1 MALRAGNPEVL
12 HYQQDADWMSGVAA
26 RGLAVACALNL
37 NGVFSMAFDLG
48 QAVSLVMLVTS
59 LFLILRHGHAARSA
73 ALALFFLAIVSYLI
87 LATIFY
93 DPFEAVYEP
102 EKFYQAYG
110 GAILIVWGISGYVA
124 SLQPG
129 FGLGQFLRFVR
140 NSFLISAAS
149 VWASPLLY
157 KFYVNLP
164 LSSQQRMGG
173 FFANPNEAAIA
184 SLLAVILTLGMP
196 FRLRLLQLAL
206 VLMAAGAVV
215 LTFSKTAMT
224 CLIVILGW
232 YVFQRARSAILFVL
246 PVAVSLAV
254 ITVQDIDNI
263 LLAMTENEIVE
274 FDQVQKDRILA
285 VGKILGGE
293 IDERTTTG
301 RTYLWQLVAEKAW
314 DRFPFG
320 SGIGSAH
327 NIVGGVLENDV
338 WQGAH
343 NSFIMILGESGP
355 FPALLLA
362 ASMVALFLGVRRS
375 AAGSFEWPCLLILGV
390 DMMATHTALSTR
402 YHNLA
407 LAMLLGLVANA
418 SLTPVSRLRRVP
430 VGPPPP
436 GPLLARDPAG
446 EASGAPR

>member
-1 MALRAGNPEVL
+1 MSLRAGNAEML
-12 HYQQDADWMSGVAA
+12 RHEQSAGWMSAAAA
-26 RGLAVACALNL
+26 RGLAAACALNL

-73 ALALFFLAIVSYLI
+73 PLALFFLAIVSYLA
-87 LATIFY
+87 LATIFL

-124 SLQPG
+124 SLRPG
-129 FGLGQFLRFVR
+129 FGLGTFLRFVR

-149 VWASPLLY
+149 VWASPVLY
-157 KFYVNLP
+157 QFYVNLP
-164 LSSQQRMGG
+164 LSAQQRMGG

-184 SLLAVILTLGMP
+184 SLLAVVLTLGMP
-196 FRLRLLQLAL
+196 FRLRVLQFAL
-206 VLMAAGAVV
+206 VLMASGAVV
-215 LTFSKTAMT
+215 LTFSKTAMS
-224 CLIVILGW
+224 CLIIILGW
-232 YVFQRARSAILFVL
+232 FLFQRARSAMLFIL
-246 PVAVSLAV
+246 PVAISLVV
-254 ITVQDIDNI
+254 ITLQDIDAI
-263 LLAMTENEIVE
+263 LLAVTENEIVE
-274 FDQVQKDRILA
+274 LDQGQKDRILA

-293 IDERTTTG
+293 IDEHTTTG

-327 NIVGGVLENDV
+327 NVVGGILENDV

-355 FPALLLA
+355 LPVILLA
-362 ASMVALFLGVRRS
+362 ASIVALFAGVKRS
-375 AAGSFEWPCLLILGV
+375 AAGAFEWPCLLILVV

-418 SLTPVSRLRRVP
+418 SLAPVIRRRPMP

-436 GPLLARDPAG
+436 RPLLAGDPVSKGSVA
-446 EASGAPR
+446 AR